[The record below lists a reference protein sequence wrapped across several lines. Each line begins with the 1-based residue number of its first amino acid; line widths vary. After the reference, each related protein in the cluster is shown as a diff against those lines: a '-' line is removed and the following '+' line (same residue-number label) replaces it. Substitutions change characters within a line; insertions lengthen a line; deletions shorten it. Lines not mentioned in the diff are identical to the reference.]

1 MARGIEGNEL
11 STPRP
16 SASKKQAPSSQSKK
30 NQKSILGFFQKK
42 SDAGSS
48 PITKSSPPAASPA
61 STIRAPISKKISAG
75 YDSSAALTPA
85 PSSDAPEPSSPVYS
99 ESDDG
104 KGKNKENG
112 LLSPVTP
119 AGVGADSV
127 LLEVAGVS
135 MSSPIRKVDIP
146 LSRYVNKKLNLLTFH
161 TG

>member
-1 MARGIEGNEL
+1 MARGIEGNEP

-16 SASKKQAPSSQSKK
+16 SASKKQAPSSQSNKS
-30 NQKSILGFFQKK
+30 QKSILGFFQRK

-48 PITKSSPPAASPA
+48 PIPKSSPLAASPA
-61 STIRAPISKKISAG
+61 STIRAPISKISAG

-146 LSRYVNKKLNLLTFH
+146 LSRYVDKKLNLLTFH

>member
-1 MARGIEGNEL
+1 MARGVEGNQL

-16 SASKKQAPSSQSKK
+16 SASKKQAPSSQSNKS
-30 NQKSILGFFQKK
+30 QKSILGFFQRKP
-42 SDAGSS
+42 DTGSS
-48 PITKSSPPAASPA
+48 PITESSPLAASPA
-61 STIRAPISKKISAG
+61 STIQAPISKKILAG
-75 YDSSAALTPA
+75 YDSSAALMPA

-112 LLSPVTP
+112 LLSLVTP
-119 AGVGADSV
+119 AGVGANSV

-146 LSRYVNKKLNLLTFH
+146 LSRYVNKKLDLLTFH